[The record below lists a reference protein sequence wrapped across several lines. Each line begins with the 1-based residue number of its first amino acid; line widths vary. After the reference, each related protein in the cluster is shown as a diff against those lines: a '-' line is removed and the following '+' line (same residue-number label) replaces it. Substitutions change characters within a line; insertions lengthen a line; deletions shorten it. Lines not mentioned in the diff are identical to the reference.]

1 MNFLNR
7 KKWLFWISDFKNLQ
21 WIINVRKHS
30 YIYSIKNFTFSGN
43 SENTAIKT
51 NSVCVKSDKV
61 PISFQSSASFQFSK
75 DSFLLKRLCWDEDV
89 TFSKG
94 FLWKTLKWSLFI
106 DNIEI
111 FILGAIHAHKPFRGH
126 RRGGRGGGGGYL
138 SSINKNFTNIVQTWS
153 AHLRLSEYT
162 CFYYKNS

>member
-1 MNFLNR
+1 MNLDRKFHFDFLFVVKNRHFWNWITLNFLNP
-7 KKWLFWISDFKNLQ
+7 KMDH
-21 WIINVRKHS
+21 KHQNICTNEKS
-30 YIYSIKNFTFSGN
+30 TFARN
-43 SENTAIKT
+43 SKITTIKT

-111 FILGAIHAHKPFRGH
+111 FILGAIHAHKPVEK
-126 RRGGRGGGGGYL
+126 
-138 SSINKNFTNIVQTWS
+138 I
-153 AHLRLSEYT
+153 
-162 CFYYKNS
+162 C